1 MIRRSLGAWFA
12 RPLRSEGGASLVE
25 YVLLVALIAIVVIA
39 AVVFLGGEVRNRY
52 DRSGSQ
58 LSGAL

>member
-12 RPLRSEGGASLVE
+12 RPLRSEDGANLVE
-25 YVLLVALIAIVVIA
+25 YLLLVALIAIAVIA
-39 AVVFLGGEVRNRY
+39 AVVFLGGQVNSKYE
-52 DRSGSQ
+52 DTGTQ